1 MTTHPTA
8 ALARA
13 RHSTARQTFAARAL
27 TALAAGAAIAWC
39 AVAPSMALARPLGGG
54 DGRPPGGNIHD
65 PAVRQLDIAEPAT
78 VRIGTEEH
86 ATLALQLCH
95 ATVQLPLGGGSYDV
109 AGTGSGAFVSAN
121 GDILTADHVVHVP
134 NDEVAVFAADD
145 IAAVMNHAGA
155 YDPGCGLSS
164 PVTATDIINGDVSLN
179 FTTHV
184 IDSHTM
190 VWEST
195 AFTGPPNSQVI
206 KDATTYPATVVTN
219 SSYDALDIAII
230 HVNLSDTPSIALG
243 NSAEVAIEDPLLV
256 IGFPGNGDVNDNAI
270 NFLTP
275 SVNNVNVSAVKVS
288 DNGSQLLQVGG
299 NVEHGDS
306 GGPVLDANGHV
317 VGIVSFAGPDTPG
330 VTSFLRTSN
339 DALTLL
345 KNKSVNLTPGQ
356 FQTRWAR
363 AFGQYA
369 STAKGHWH
377 EAARELDALAR
388 DYPSFKAIT
397 AYQTFAHTAAS
408 TEVLPAPPEPGPDPR
423 LLLAAAGAGALVLV
437 LLIILV
443 IRGLVR
449 RRRRAALADAATG
462 RVPAVPGGSLPVA
475 SALGAPAGWSG
486 YAPAY
491 PPAYPPS
498 AEPTV
503 PGGVPGGPAG
513 PS

>member
-1 MTTHPTA
+1 MTTLHTA
-8 ALARA
+8 ALGRA
-13 RHSTARQTFAARAL
+13 RRATARRSVAARTL
-27 TALAAGAAIAWC
+27 TLLIAGAALAWC
-39 AVAPSMALARPLGGG
+39 AAAPGMALAQPEGRG

-65 PAVRQLDIAEPAT
+65 PAVRELDIAEPAT

-95 ATVQLPLGGGSYDV
+95 ATVTLPLGGGSYDV

-134 NDEVAVFAADD
+134 SDEVAITAADD
-145 IAAVMNHAGA
+145 IAGVLNHASD

-164 PVTATDIINGDVSLN
+164 PVTATDIVNGNFQIN

-184 IDSHTM
+184 LDSRTI
-190 VWEST
+190 VWQST
-195 AFTGPPNSQVI
+195 AFTGPPHSSAI
-206 KDATTYPATVVTN
+206 KDATSYPATVVTN
-219 SSYDALDIAII
+219 SSYDAFDIAII

-243 NSAEVAIEDPLLV
+243 DSADVAIEDPLMV
-256 IGFPGNGDVNDNAI
+256 IGFPGNGDVNDSAV

-317 VGIVSFAGPDTPG
+317 VGIVSFAGPDAPG

-345 KNKSVNLTPGQ
+345 KNKSVNLAPGQ
-356 FQTRWAR
+356 FQTRWSR

-369 STAKGHWH
+369 SSARGHWH

-397 AYQTFAHTAAS
+397 AYDTFAHTAAS

-423 LLLAAAGAGALVLV
+423 LLLAAAVAGGVVIV

-443 IRGLVR
+443 IRALVR
-449 RRRRAALADAATG
+449 GRRRKALASVETG
-462 RVPAVPGGSLPVA
+462 QLPAVPGGAVPTAVTP
-475 SALGAPAGWSG
+475 GAPAGWSG

-491 PPAYPPS
+491 PPAYPPGG
-498 AEPTV
+498 EPT
-503 PGGVPGGPAG
+503 GTGSAPGGPAG
-513 PS
+513 PT